1 MERTLTEADVQAI
14 AEAVASKSHGCQF
27 TEEEVMLV
35 RRWLKKFD
43 RVANVIGYAVLTVLA
58 TALLGALW
66 TGLKAKLQGGG

>member
-14 AEAVASKSHGCQF
+14 AEAVAKKSHGCQF

-43 RVANVIGYAVLTVLA
+43 HVANVIGYAVLTVLV
-58 TALLGALW
+58 TAFLGALW
-66 TGLKAKLQGGG
+66 TGLKAKLRG